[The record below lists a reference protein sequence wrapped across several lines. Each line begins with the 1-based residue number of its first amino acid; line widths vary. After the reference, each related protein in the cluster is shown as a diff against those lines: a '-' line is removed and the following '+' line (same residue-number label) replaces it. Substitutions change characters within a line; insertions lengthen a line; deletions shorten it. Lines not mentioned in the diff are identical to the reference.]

1 MKKRGYNSRRE
12 FLQKLLSATAV
23 AGIYPLLG
31 SIACSQIDDPVQKK
45 ESKLPLRPLG
55 KTGYMVGI
63 YSLGGQASL
72 ETPGKEE
79 ISVQIINRAIDL
91 GINYIDTAAAYGR
104 SNQTVTKDQAMGQS
118 ERNVGQV
125 MKIRRKEVFLA
136 SKTHDRTFDGSMRL
150 LEKSLT
156 NLQTDHL
163 DLWQMHNVRAA
174 ELDQL
179 DKFFAADGVVKA
191 MERAINEK
199 MVRFVGITGHE
210 SPAVLKALS
219 ERYEFDS
226 VLVALNAADKHHD
239 PFIENFLP
247 SAVSENMGIVGMK
260 IPARDRIFGHG
271 GIITIKE
278 AMEYVMSLPVSTII
292 IGIDD
297 IAQLEENI
305 KIAQN
310 FKPLTADQMLAI
322 EAKTKPYYKELQF
335 FKNLSEWPA
344 EW

>member
-1 MKKRGYNSRRE
+1 MEKSGINSRRE
-12 FLQKLLSATAV
+12 FLQKLLAVTAV
-23 AGIYPLLG
+23 AGFYPNIG
-31 SIACSQIDDPVQKK
+31 SAAEMALQMNKK
-45 ESKLPLRPLG
+45 GKLPLRPLG

-63 YSLGGQASL
+63 YSLGGQASI

-79 ISVQIINRAIDL
+79 ISFKIINRAIDL

-104 SNQTVTKDQAMGQS
+104 SGATVTRAQAMGHS
-118 ERNVGQV
+118 ERNMGQV
-125 MKIRRKEVFLA
+125 MKTRRKEVFLA
-136 SKTHDRTFDGSMRL
+136 SKTHDRTYDGSMRL
-150 LEKSLT
+150 LEQSLK

-163 DLWQMHNVRAA
+163 DLWQIHNVKTA
-174 ELDQL
+174 ELKEL
-179 DKFFAADGVVKA
+179 DKFFASDGVVKA
-191 MERAINEK
+191 MEKARDEK
-199 MVRFVGITGHE
+199 MVRFLGITGHE
-210 SPAVLKALS
+210 SPEVLKALA
-219 ERYEFDS
+219 ERYPFDN
-226 VLVALNAADKHHD
+226 VLVAINAADKHFD
-239 PFIENFLP
+239 PFIEKFLP
-247 SAVSENMGIVGMK
+247 TAVDKKMGIVGMK
-260 IPARDRIFGHG
+260 IPARDRIFEHG

-292 IGIDD
+292 IGLDD
-297 IAQLEENI
+297 IPQLEENI